1 MSAVKYLSAQK
12 KPKQNQHTQPPSQ
25 FRRACSRLGIFHKEQ
40 SYGDAISVQNKE
52 VLSTR
57 ATFSKRAFGTS
68 VLSLTDFR
76 QRCTCS
82 RDGTVTNRGRGS
94 SGTWTEVHQCSE
106 QSAPSAEPARLE
118 RDHQGQRQL
127 LSPQPPTG
135 MAGSDP
141 ARVTTDRL

>member
-40 SYGDAISVQNKE
+40 SYGDATSVQNKE

-68 VLSLTDFR
+68 VLSLPDFC
-76 QRCTCS
+76 QRVAETAPLS
-82 RDGTVTNRGRGS
+82 TAAVAAQGPAPRSVSAGS
-94 SGTWTEVHQCSE
+94 SQPLQRSPPGWSGTT
-106 QSAPSAEPARLE
+106 
-118 RDHQGQRQL
+118 RDNGSSCHLSRPQEWPVVIL
-127 LSPQPPTG
+127 L
-135 MAGSDP
+135 
-141 ARVTTDRL
+141 V